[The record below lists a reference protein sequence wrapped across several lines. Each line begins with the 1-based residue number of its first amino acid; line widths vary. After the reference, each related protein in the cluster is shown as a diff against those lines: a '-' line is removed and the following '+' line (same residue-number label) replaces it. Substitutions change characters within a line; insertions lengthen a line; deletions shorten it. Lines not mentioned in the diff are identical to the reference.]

1 MTQTE
6 QHEGWSNFE
15 TFHVAL
21 FYSNHEQ
28 RNTWIKDLA
37 NGRLRGGNVGVNG
50 LQFTI
55 DKMDYLEQR
64 TALYAEDPV
73 ITGHFPSD
81 IQGLRNDLIT
91 SALAQVN
98 YREII
103 EHHTDT
109 P

>member
-6 QHEGWSNFE
+6 QHEGWSNLE

-28 RNTWIKDLA
+28 RNIWVKGLA
-37 NGRLRGGNVGVNG
+37 NGRLPGGGAGEHDEN
-50 LQFTI
+50 LTLTI
-55 DKMDYLEQR
+55 DKMDYLEQT
-64 TALYAEDPV
+64 TALYAEV
-73 ITGHFPSD
+73 ATYGTPS
-81 IQGLRNDLIT
+81 LALDLIT
-91 SALAQVN
+91 AALAHVN

-103 EHHTDT
+103 EHHVNA